1 MFLETGKAYRAK
13 TVSGDQIVFTVIESI
28 NETWTTVELD
38 EGGNVEPKVFLNT
51 GLLLWISLETQRKVA
66 ISKAADEVIGALE
79 TSIQEE
85 IAATVPTRAK
95 K

>member
-1 MFLETGKAYRAK
+1 MFLETGKSYRAK
-13 TVSGDQIVFTVIESI
+13 TAAGDQIVFTVIDSI
-28 NETWTTVELD
+28 DDTWSTVELD

-51 GLLLWISLETQRKVA
+51 ALLLWISSETQRKVA

-79 TSIQEE
+79 TSIRQES
-85 IAATVPTRAK
+85 AVTLPVPAK